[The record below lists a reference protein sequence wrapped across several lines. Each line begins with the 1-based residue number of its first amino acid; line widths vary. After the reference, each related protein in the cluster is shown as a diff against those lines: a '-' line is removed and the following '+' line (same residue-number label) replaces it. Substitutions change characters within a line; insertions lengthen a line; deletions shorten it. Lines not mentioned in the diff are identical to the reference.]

1 MEAPFIGTDGYYAVH
16 VMWLD
21 PIDMDKHVADQTARR
36 YIVNKRSSTVHSKGW
51 EQIWAQCVDD
61 ELLTVQDGNYV
72 KLATN
77 QSKLIADRQQSW
89 MLKDHEA
96 GTLPKD
102 AVFPVAKAKAPRLRP
117 GQRQPNAKGKQQP
130 KPAAPKRGKNP
141 QRTAGTYAQQRS
153 FHTHLTL
160 AETRSSSTPEPS
172 DSDSNAKG
180 KNKKKPL
187 AANAPKRGR
196 KPKPTAG
203 TPRNDT
209 HFIHASSSIPTS
221 AEIQSSSSS
230 SSEASDSES
239 APLNAIQKPK
249 QKRQR

>member
-21 PIDMDKHVADQTARR
+21 PIDMDKHIPDEAARR

-51 EQIWAQCVDD
+51 EQIWAECVDD

-102 AVFPVAKAKAPRLRP
+102 AVFPVAKPKAPRLRP

-141 QRTAGTYAQQRS
+141 QRTAGTHAQQRS
-153 FHTHLTL
+153 FHTHLTR
-160 AETRSSSTPEPS
+160 AETPSSSSS
-172 DSDSNAKG
+172 DRNAV
-180 KNKKKPL
+180 
-187 AANAPKRGR
+187 KRGR
-196 KPKPTAG
+196 KPKPPAG
-203 TPRNDT
+203 T
-209 HFIHASSSIPTS
+209 HAKFIHASFIPTP

-239 APLNAIQKPK
+239 APLSAIQKPQ
-249 QKRQR
+249 QKRRR